1 MSSQESRGFSH
12 ERFNRNNGILGI
24 FSKSEYSRTPTRELE
39 IDTTCSICGH
49 RGVIKYRS
57 VKGTNSFVCMNC
69 RQLYNRE
76 QRGDL
81 PKEVE
86 SYNPITVM
94 Q

>member
-1 MSSQESRGFSH
+1 MLN
-12 ERFNRNNGILGI
+12 FNIEKRYFLFFLIRKYGI

-39 IDTTCSICGH
+39 IDTTCSICGNS
-49 RGVIKYRS
+49 GVVKYRS